1 MYTVEINQI
10 TLSSDNDKRLETFDR
25 FTTYPNGTN
34 ALKMRE
40 SEMMKDIVKDFFV
53 ERYADCAFYDEV
65 ILIILTML
73 IDLTMLLYTFLVI
86 FLY

>member
-1 MYTVEINQI
+1 MC
-10 TLSSDNDKRLETFDR
+10 
-25 FTTYPNGTN
+25 
-34 ALKMRE
+34 E